1 MQLMSKQYSYL
12 EMFQLIKTT
21 QLRGIEN
28 IYFHDRDFFTIQCMP
43 KLYLTI
49 KFPSTIFISDVKITD
64 NIETKSKQILR
75 KYCKRQFGD
84 FKILERE
91 RVIVFENDHLKLVIS
106 LFLKGNIELFV
117 KKTHNQFLEEKNKP
131 KSEKK
136 NKDQKKEQNINEDS
150 TEKKIEDGEK
160 FKEES
165 EIALKYSNLDNTSDM
180 KLVYSMRKERFE
192 INEKSINDIPNE
204 IESLNFEKDV
214 EELSKEISKI
224 LLIPN
229 KISKSILTTNINYNN
244 INYKENMKEKVINF
258 FNEKYKEISKCYI
271 KTKSEIN
278 INEIKSIL
286 SFYDTNKEITNPQKE
301 SLKSWFNDLEDFNLY
316 EGNVEFENIS
326 EVLKIIYTIS
336 IIMDLNN
343 EKKDPKKISLEKSI
357 EKQEKSI
364 SSWEK
369 KSQDYQRKGEL
380 IYENYSQINDLINVI
395 NSGIKNHGIKKVKE
409 IIFNSKYKDII
420 KSIDEKEKKIVVDIE
435 KLNK

>member
-12 EMFQLIKTT
+12 EIFQLMKTT

-91 RVIVFENDHLKLVIS
+91 RVIVFENDHLKLIIS

-117 KKTHNQFLEEKNKP
+117 KKSHNQFLEEKNKP
-131 KSEKK
+131 KSNKK
-136 NKDQKKEQNINEDS
+136 NKDLSEN
-150 TEKKIEDGEK
+150 KIEEK
-160 FKEES
+160 TENKIEEKTS
-165 EIALKYSNLDNTSDM
+165 EM

-192 INEKSINDIPNE
+192 INEKLINDIPTE
-204 IESLNFEKDV
+204 IESLNFERDID
-214 EELSKEISKI
+214 ELSKDVSKI

-229 KISKSILTTNINYNN
+229 KISKKILNIDDVNDKEKIKTNI
-244 INYKENMKEKVINF
+244 INF

-271 KTKSEIN
+271 NTKSEIN
-278 INEIKSIL
+278 ISEIKSIL

-301 SLKSWFNDLEDFNLY
+301 ILKSWFNDLEDFNLY

-364 SSWEK
+364 SSWDK

-395 NSGIKNHGIKKVKE
+395 NLAIKNHGIKRVKE
-409 IIFNSKYKDII
+409 IISNSKYKDII
-420 KSIDEKEKKIVVDIE
+420 KSIDEKDKKIVVDID